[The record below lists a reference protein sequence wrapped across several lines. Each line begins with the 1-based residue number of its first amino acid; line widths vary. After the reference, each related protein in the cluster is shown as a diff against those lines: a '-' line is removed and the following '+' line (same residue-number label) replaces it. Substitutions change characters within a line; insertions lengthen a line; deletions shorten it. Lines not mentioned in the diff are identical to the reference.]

1 MNSLDFTV
9 EEINF
14 ICIANADTREAT
26 ISKVFEMLPDID
38 DKELLAVGESVVNKL
53 GEMSDEDFSECH
65 FNEMFSD

>member
-1 MNSLDFTV
+1 MSNIAFTV

-14 ICIANADTREAT
+14 ICIAYADTREAT
-26 ISKVFEMLPDID
+26 ISKVFEMLPDIE
-38 DKELLAVGESVVNKL
+38 DKELLAVGESVVNKF

>member
-1 MNSLDFTV
+1 MLPKHIVYF
-9 EEINF
+9 NF
-14 ICIANADTREAT
+14 YAPT